1 MNQKHRSNNPFPGLR
16 SFTPEEDHLFF
27 GAAPRAWVDIKLRE
41 LLKAAG
47 SGRSGPIQPQA
58 VYVAPPEDHR
68 KERFRS
74 LQARVIRQ
82 GAEFKPDAELEVFIA
97 ELKEVHP

>member
-1 MNQKHRSNNPFPGLR
+1 MGC
-16 SFTPEEDHLFF
+16 DGAIVFF

-47 SGRSGPIQPQA
+47 YGRAEPLTLQA
-58 VYVAPPEDHR
+58 VYVAPPEDRR

-82 GAEFKPDAELEVFIA
+82 GAEFKPDADLEAFVG
-97 ELKEVHP
+97 ELKGARS